1 MKKIV
6 ALFFAVAIMVNSFAA
21 FTVNVPP
28 ALKASQIN
36 LPIGN
41 TGKTISLLELSTIR
55 AKQYQTLTGKD
66 MKFADRI
73 AFKIAQKELKKV
85 IKDDGTVDAKKL
97 ESLNKKMQKAA
108 DNKSNLRWALIL
120 AGAAIVLSLLGAA
133 VPFLWILASLAW
145 LAAVVFFIIWLVN
158 MAK

>member
-1 MKKIV
+1 
-6 ALFFAVAIMVNSFAA
+6 
-21 FTVNVPP
+21 
-28 ALKASQIN
+28 
-36 LPIGN
+36 
-41 TGKTISLLELSTIR
+41 
-55 AKQYQTLTGKD
+55 
-66 MKFADRI
+66 
-73 AFKIAQKELKKV
+73 
-85 IKDDGTVDAKKL
+85 
-97 ESLNKKMQKAA
+97 MQKAA